1 MWALESVFGLL
12 SPCPMLVSGIELRA
26 PVASANSM
34 HWVVSTVHHY
44 LLTWGYWA
52 VILGLLGE
60 NAGLP
65 LPGETILIFASFL
78 AFKHQHL
85 HYGWII
91 VAGIAAATVGDN
103 VGYWL
108 GRTLGRRFLSK
119 WKHIFHVDNQD
130 IAAGE
135 HLIKRRGDLTI
146 YIARFIWGLRTIAG
160 PLAGV
165 LRMDWRRFALFNF
178 LGAATWVGFIVL
190 LGYVFGHE
198 FSSLP
203 DFFEKADIA
212 IMVGVAV
219 LGIYFWRRYKKKKAS
234 GSQGR
239 QKAA

>member
-1 MWALESVFGLL
+1 
-12 SPCPMLVSGIELRA
+12 MLVSGIELRA
-26 PVASANSM
+26 LVASANSM

-52 VILGLLGE
+52 VIVGLLGE
-60 NAGLP
+60 TAGLP

-91 VAGIAAATVGDN
+91 VAGIAAAAVGDN

-108 GRTLGRRFLSK
+108 GRTLGRRFLNK

-160 PLAGV
+160 PRAGV
-165 LRMDWRRFALFNF
+165 LRLQQPAGF
-178 LGAATWVGFIVL
+178 LRK
-190 LGYVFGHE
+190 
-198 FSSLP
+198 S
-203 DFFEKADIA
+203 
-212 IMVGVAV
+212 
-219 LGIYFWRRYKKKKAS
+219 
-234 GSQGR
+234 
-239 QKAA
+239 